1 MNYDEEYI
9 KRYKDVSGCLLV
21 TLILFGTPYVTNT
34 FSFTSRLISNGVFYS
49 LFFIEFA
56 IIVPLYL
63 LFFIKRH
70 GFGKGNIQAVDFIL
84 FMLLIVCIQ
93 FLLLPLMGVDDEKP
107 AGIFDFSA
115 YTPNVIGMLLSTV
128 FLAPIYEEMVFR
140 GCFFK
145 LIQHWFNNDIA
156 AIILTSGAFV
166 IFHSQ
171 YDDYRILIA
180 LFLVSIVFGIAR
192 QKSDGIVL
200 PMFLHISMNLL
211 VIYF

>member
-1 MNYDEEYI
+1 MNYDKEHIE
-9 KRYKDVSGCLLV
+9 KYKDVSGCLFV
-21 TLILFGTPYVTNT
+21 TLVAFGVPCIANT
-34 FSFTSRLISNGVFYS
+34 LPLINRLISNGVFYPVF
-49 LFFIEFA
+49 LIEFA

-63 LFFIKRH
+63 LFFIKRY
-70 GFGKGNIQAVDFIL
+70 GFGKGKVQTVD
-84 FMLLIVCIQ
+84 LLSCMSVIVCIQ
-93 FLLLPLMGVDDEKP
+93 FLLLPVMGIGDEKP

-115 YTPNVIGMLLSTV
+115 YTPNVIGMLLSTI

-145 LIQHWFNNDIA
+145 LIQYWFNNDIA

-180 LFLVSIVFGIAR
+180 LFLVSLVFGIAR
-192 QKSDGIVL
+192 KKSNGIAL
-200 PMFLHISMNLL
+200 SMFLHVSMNLL